1 MKYYFAETCSTYDDD
16 TCSCVRA
23 FEGELK
29 KDDIVVIDYND
40 HFITARIKEPCDELK
55 ILTGRYDYHNAL
67 TKVEIAEYLRGKEA
81 EVNRAM
87 LLREME
93 DLSKE
98 VKMVEQMKKCAAHG
112 LLTDGQA
119 ELISCV
125 WAFACW
131 TQDKR
136 ICALSCAILAT
147 SRGKAGRDPYKCAF
161 SCAHRKLLS
170 IARFQLF
177 HRKMRT
183 ISSFCTHTP
192 RLCAHSCA
200 QRHPRAHECAHELS
214 ETSFLSAF

>member
-16 TCSCVRA
+16 TCSCVCA

-40 HFITARIKEPCDELK
+40 HFITARIKEPCAELK

-98 VKMVEQMKKCAAHG
+98 VKMVEQMKKCAAHDSRMQE
-112 LLTDGQA
+112 LLNRF
-119 ELISCV
+119 E
-125 WAFACW
+125 
-131 TQDKR
+131 
-136 ICALSCAILAT
+136 AL
-147 SRGKAGRDPYKCAF
+147 K
-161 SCAHRKLLS
+161 H
-170 IARFQLF
+170 
-177 HRKMRT
+177 
-183 ISSFCTHTP
+183 
-192 RLCAHSCA
+192 
-200 QRHPRAHECAHELS
+200 
-214 ETSFLSAF
+214 